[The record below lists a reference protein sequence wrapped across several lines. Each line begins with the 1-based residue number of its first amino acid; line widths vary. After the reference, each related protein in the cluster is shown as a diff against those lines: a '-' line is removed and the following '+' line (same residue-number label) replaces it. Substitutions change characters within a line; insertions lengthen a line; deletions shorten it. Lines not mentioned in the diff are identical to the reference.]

1 MFSDT
6 ILAMTPSPSNE
17 KSIKNKTVIITG
29 ANSGIGLETA
39 KALADKGAH
48 VILACRDERKG
59 KQAESIVG
67 NNSKYFHVNLAST
80 NSITSFVAKISNEF
94 SDIDILIN
102 NAGVLHPPYTKTV
115 DGFELT
121 FGVNYLSHFM
131 LTLLLINLIKNNSGS
146 RIVNLTSIAANKPR
160 KIDFNNLN
168 SEHGYHKWRAY
179 EKANLFRLMF
189 SIELNQRLE
198 KSGYSAISVS
208 AHPGITLT
216 NITRNMNRFIKP
228 IIPIVAP
235 LFMMD
240 ARQGIAP
247 IIHAAIGDKVNGGEN
262 WGVDGIRE
270 MRGRP
275 TLAKINPLAFQPE
288 LRSKLWELSAKFSK
302 IDFP

>member
-1 MFSDT
+1 MKTSQSKE
-6 ILAMTPSPSNE
+6 ASV
-17 KSIKNKTVIITG
+17 KNKTVIVTG
-29 ANSGIGLETA
+29 ANSGVGLETA
-39 KALADKGAH
+39 KVLASKGAN
-48 VILACRDERKG
+48 VILACRDDCKG
-59 KQAESIVG
+59 KQTELIVG

-80 NSITSFVAKISNEF
+80 NSITNFVAKITNQFPE
-94 SDIDILIN
+94 IDILIN
-102 NAGVLHPPYTKTV
+102 NAGVLHPPYTKTD

-131 LTLLLINLIKNNSGS
+131 LTLLLINLIKYNAGS
-146 RIVNLTSIAANKPR
+146 RIVNLTSIAANKPK

-168 SEHGYHKWRAY
+168 SEHGYNKWRAY

-198 KSGYSAISVS
+198 KSGYPTISVA

-228 IIPIVAP
+228 MIPIVAP
-235 LFMMD
+235 LFMMN

-247 IIHAAIGDKVNGGEN
+247 IIHAAIGDEVNGGES

-275 TLAKINPLAFQPE
+275 ALAKINPLAFQPE
-288 LRSKLWELSAKFSK
+288 LRNKLWELSAKFSG